1 LIKLTP
7 DLDLADPT
15 PGKPPYAI
23 PDHIL
28 RAMLLTL
35 ARPAA
40 DAPEATWT
48 AIVEGALKELDTL
61 DPRDAMEA
69 MFAVQIIAANAGMVD
84 ALRIAF
90 EADTDAKHALRQRAS
105 ASALARALAVAA
117 RLLRDQ
123 RGRPAGEA
131 RNWGDAVAGLASGW
145 RAAAPRPAEAP
156 RGAKA
161 AVDAEPIVRWID
173 ELNDAELAVAVEEDR
188 KEKAGEPPLPPGP
201 GPKVL
206 YRYKPDD
213 YARGWKPDPRAWRR
227 YPGWENMTLHQR
239 REFFGY
245 TYTGPLGPIE
255 ALSPEGQVA
264 MLADQAEE
272 AALVA
277 EYGM

>member
-23 PDHIL
+23 PDHIV

-90 EADTDAKHALRQRAS
+90 ETDTDAKHALRQRAS

-117 RLLRDQ
+117 RLLKEQ

-131 RNWGDAVAGLASGW
+131 RDWGDAVAG
-145 RAAAPRPAEAP
+145 
-156 RGAKA
+156 
-161 AVDAEPIVRWID
+161 
-173 ELNDAELAVAVEEDR
+173 
-188 KEKAGEPPLPPGP
+188 
-201 GPKVL
+201 
-206 YRYKPDD
+206 
-213 YARGWKPDPRAWRR
+213 
-227 YPGWENMTLHQR
+227 
-239 REFFGY
+239 
-245 TYTGPLGPIE
+245 
-255 ALSPEGQVA
+255 
-264 MLADQAEE
+264 
-272 AALVA
+272 
-277 EYGM
+277 